1 MFLQCFSAE
10 SIFEELDG
18 EEEHDYEE
26 EQKSIIEEHEEE
38 HHEEPH
44 GEHHE
49 EPHGEHHEGEEEH
62 DWVEEEKTLIQRDF
76 EQACASIVL
85 RLVQGYCIGEEY
97 GPIVDIYTII
107 TGKKSRYLS
116 EEDFKKL
123 LNLISL
129 LNYHDDHDHRRR
141 RSAGLKSLQQRG
153 SGTPHSVH
161 RREVDD
167 HAHGQTNGAS
177 GSVSYD
183 GE

>member
-1 MFLQCFSAE
+1 MSNNAFLMFLQCFSAE
-10 SIFEELDG
+10 SIFEER
-18 EEEHDYEE
+18 EE
-26 EQKSIIEEHEEE
+26 
-38 HHEEPH
+38 
-44 GEHHE
+44 EHHE
-49 EPHGEHHEGEEEH
+49 EPHGEHHEGEEGH
-62 DWVEEEKTLIQRDF
+62 DHEEEEKALNQEEF

-85 RLVQGYCIGEEY
+85 HLVQGYCIEE
-97 GPIVDIYTII
+97 GHGHNETESSLPSRESFIKDLFK
-107 TGKKSRYLS
+107 GKEYLS
-116 EEDFKKL
+116 EEDLEEILKV
-123 LNLISL
+123 LNIGKAAESHEGDS
-129 LNYHDDHDHRRR
+129 HDDHDHRRR